1 VIHSS
6 FKLKVGA
13 FIAGIILMILGVL
26 FYFSMQTSM
35 SDCGSFIGQLGR
47 TFSGDI
53 AQRCQM
59 VSMMQIG
66 AGIFVVIG
74 LSLLIYGAVA
84 TGKSK
89 PSRFYCKLCGSESD
103 TLEGIRYHKKQ
114 YHEKNSMDSKND
126 DVKNLGILK
135 ERLAKG
141 EISKE
146 EYDELKK
153 EFKS

>member
-1 VIHSS
+1 
-6 FKLKVGA
+6 
-13 FIAGIILMILGVL
+13 MILGVL

-84 TGKSK
+84 SGQSK
-89 PSRFYCKLCGSESD
+89 PNRFYCKLCGSESD
-103 TLEGIRYHKKQ
+103 SLEGIKYHKEQ
-114 YHEKNSMDSKND
+114 YHEKNFDSQSD

-141 EISKE
+141 EITKE

>member
-1 VIHSS
+1 M
-6 FKLKVGA
+6 KVGT
-13 FIAGIILMILGVL
+13 FVAGIILMILGVL

-84 TGKSK
+84 TGE
-89 PSRFYCKLCGSESD
+89 SRSRRFECKLCGSESD
-103 TLEGIRYHKKQ
+103 SLEGLRYHVEKYHKK
-114 YHEKNSMDSKND
+114 KFTDSKSD
-126 DVKNLGILK
+126 DVKNIWILK

-141 EISKE
+141 EITKE

-153 EFKS
+153 EFT

>member
-1 VIHSS
+1 V
-6 FKLKVGA
+6 LKVGA
-13 FIAGIILMILGVL
+13 FVAGIILMILGVL

-47 TFSGDI
+47 AFSGDF
-53 AQRCQM
+53 AQKCQM

-84 TGKSK
+84 TGESK
-89 PSRFYCKLCGSESD
+89 PRRFECKLCGSESD
-103 TLEGIRYHKKQ
+103 SLEGLRYHVEQ
-114 YHEKNSMDSKND
+114 YHEKNFADSQND
-126 DVKNLGILK
+126 DIKNLGILK

-141 EISKE
+141 EITKE

-153 EFKS
+153 EFKI

>member
-1 VIHSS
+1 MSHSS

-13 FIAGIILMILGVL
+13 FVAGIILMIIGVL
-26 FYFSMQTSM
+26 VYFSMQTSM

-84 TGKSK
+84 NGESKSR
-89 PSRFYCKLCGSESD
+89 RFECELCGSESD
-103 TLEGIRYHKKQ
+103 SLEGLRYHVEQ
-114 YHEKNSMDSKND
+114 YHEKNFTDSQSD
-126 DVKNLGILK
+126 DVKNIGILK

-141 EISKE
+141 EITKKV
-146 EYDELKK
+146 YDELKK
-153 EFKS
+153 EFE